1 MMKLG
6 KKDYM
11 GCLTCVA
18 FAVLLNLVV
27 PQLLKLLPAPDR
39 SNVFGRFVAH
49 VADRAAYPVESSVT
63 VAVFVFGA
71 CCVGKMFP
79 LFK

>member
-1 MMKLG
+1 MKLA

-11 GCLTCVA
+11 CCLSCVA
-18 FAVLLNLVV
+18 FAVLINLVV
-27 PQLLKLLPAPDR
+27 PHLLKLLPAPDR

-49 VADRAAYPVESSVT
+49 IADRAAHPVESSVT
-63 VAVFVFGA
+63 VALFVFAA
-71 CCVGKMFP
+71 CCFGKMYP